1 LKLWYNARMKLIAQ
15 VKLLPTAQQANALRQ
30 TLELANAACNAISQQ
45 AWEQQ
50 TLRQFPLHK
59 LTYQAVREQYPLSA
73 QVVVTCIAKVADVY
87 KIDHQTPC
95 TCKATGAIA
104 FDSRILG

>member
-1 LKLWYNARMKLIAQ
+1 MKLTAQ
-15 VKLLPTAQQANALRQ
+15 LKLLPTPQQAKALRQ
-30 TLELANAACNAISQQ
+30 MLETANAACHAISQQ
-45 AWEQQ
+45 AWE
-50 TLRQFPLHK
+50 TRTFRQFPLHK

-73 QVVVTCIAKVADVY
+73 QVVVRCIAKVADAY
-87 KIDHQTPC
+87 KIDQQTPR

>member
-1 LKLWYNARMKLIAQ
+1 MKLIAQ
-15 VKLLPTAQQANALRQ
+15 LKLLPTPQQAKALRQ
-30 TLELANAACNAISQQ
+30 TLETAKTACHPISQQ
-45 AWEQQ
+45 AWE
-50 TLRQFPLHK
+50 TKTFRQFPLHR

-73 QVVVTCIAKVADVY
+73 QVVVMCIAKVAAAH
-87 KIDHQTPC
+87 KIDHQTPR